1 MSVLLSKL
9 MVKPS
14 FSKAFWPSMYQKA
27 GITEAAFS
35 SLVVYKYALKM
46 MYRVSYPRIQVD
58 TISRSLESQVS
69 VQD

>member
-27 GITEAAFS
+27 GITEAAFLPS
-35 SLVVYKYALKM
+35 WYINM
-46 MYRVSYPRIQVD
+46 H
-58 TISRSLESQVS
+58 
-69 VQD
+69 